1 MIKYDRLN
9 AILTLLEKN
18 GSVKVTDLSLMLG
31 VTEETIRKD
40 LDTLEN
46 EKKLKRVRGGAFMPN
61 IKDKEVPVPLRESM
75 YMEEKEVMA
84 KLTIDLI
91 EDSDSIAL
99 DSSTTCL
106 AIANQLLDTQL
117 KITVITNSLD
127 IFNCLKGN
135 PRIDLIGIGGNF
147 RRVSHSFVG
156 ANAQSDIARY
166 LIDKSFISSSGLS
179 LGIGP
184 TDNSEVESLVRKQFM
199 IQSKQTILVVDH
211 TKFDFRTIHL
221 ISDFSKI
228 QTVITDQ
235 QPINDEWLSF
245 FEEANIRLIY

>member
-9 AILTLLEKN
+9 AILSLLEKS
-18 GSVKVTDLSLMLG
+18 GSVKVTDLSLILG
-31 VTEETIRKD
+31 VTEETVRKD
-40 LDTLEN
+40 LDTLES

-61 IKDKEVPVPLRESM
+61 AKDKEVPLPLRESM
-75 YMEEKEVMA
+75 YMKEKEVMA
-84 KLTIDLI
+84 GYAIELI
-91 EDSDSIAL
+91 NDGESIAL

-106 AIANQLLDTQL
+106 AIANKLLETQL

-127 IFNCLKGN
+127 IFNILKKHQ
-135 PRIDLIGIGGNF
+135 PIDLIGIGGNF
-147 RRVSHSFVG
+147 RQVSHSFVG
-156 ANAQSDIARY
+156 ANAQTDIARY
-166 LIDKSFISSSGLS
+166 LIDKAFISSSGLS

-199 IQSKQTILVVDH
+199 IQSCETILVVDH

-228 QTVITDQ
+228 NSVITDKE
-235 QPINDEWLSF
+235 PINHEWLTF
-245 FEEANIRLIY
+245 FKQENIRLIY

>member
-9 AILTLLEKN
+9 AILTLLDET
-18 GSVKVTDLSLMLG
+18 GSVKVTDLSLELG

-40 LDTLEN
+40 LDSLEK
-46 EKKLKRVRGGAFMPN
+46 EKKLKRVRGGAFKPN
-61 IKDKEVPVPLRESM
+61 LKDKEVPIPLRESM
-75 YMEEKEVMA
+75 YTEEKKIMA
-84 KLTIDLI
+84 QHAIDLI
-91 EDSDSIAL
+91 EEGDSIAL

-106 AIANQLLDTQL
+106 AIANHLLKTKM

-127 IFNCLKGN
+127 IYSVLKDHSL
-135 PRIDLIGIGGNF
+135 IDLIGIGGNF
-147 RRVSHSFVG
+147 RQVSHSFVG

-166 LIDKSFISSSGLS
+166 LIDKSFISSSGLT

-199 IQSKQTILVVDH
+199 IQSKHNILVVDH

-221 ISDFSKI
+221 ISNFSKI
-228 QTVITDQ
+228 QSVITDQ
-235 QPINDEWLSF
+235 KPINHEWISF
-245 FEEANIRLIY
+245 FKEEDIQLIY